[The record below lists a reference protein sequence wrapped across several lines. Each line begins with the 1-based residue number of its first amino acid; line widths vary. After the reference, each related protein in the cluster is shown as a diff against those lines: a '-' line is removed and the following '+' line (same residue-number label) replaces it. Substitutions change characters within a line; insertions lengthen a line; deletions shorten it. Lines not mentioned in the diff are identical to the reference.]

1 MNKLFAYNNVKFYKN
16 NFVGKTDSV
25 VFFVSDSL
33 LEMYN
38 NPIIWNN
45 NNQISSDTIKFKLID
60 EKVDEMNLIKN
71 SFIISKDS
79 LDNFN
84 QIKGRNMKASFYDND
99 FLKSIE
105 VFGNGETIYFG
116 INEENSS
123 IIGLNYIICSDLK
136 LNFNENE
143 IENIIFYRNP
153 KAKMIPPHEIT
164 ESDLYLK
171 SFDWRMDE
179 APNIQDVVFY
189 FRKKIYLRND

>member
-1 MNKLFAYNNVKFYKN
+1 MKKKYLNPLFQ
-16 NFVGKTDSV
+16 
-25 VFFVSDSL
+25 L
-33 LEMYN
+33 LDPRMI
-38 NPIIWNN
+38 P
-45 NNQISSDTIKFKLID
+45 
-60 EKVDEMNLIKN
+60 
-71 SFIISKDS
+71 
-79 LDNFN
+79 
-84 QIKGRNMKASFYDND
+84 SFYDND

>member
-1 MNKLFAYNNVKFYKN
+1 M
-16 NFVGKTDSV
+16 
-25 VFFVSDSL
+25 FFVSDSL

-171 SFDWRMDE
+171 SFDWRIDE